1 MLGIGVD
8 FGTSNSS
15 VALFDGETLRF
26 ATLEPDAAA
35 VEVMPSALY
44 LDRGRRAVVGQ
55 RAVETY
61 LRENAGRTVRLERED
76 LGGILITSAGT
87 DGTQGPKQDGGAI
100 TVPVAIHALTDRALP
115 GRLFRG
121 LKRWLG
127 DERLDRVQVFGGRY
141 RIVALVTPI
150 LARLAGAAAESAG
163 SARAYVGRPIR
174 FEGPGERAND
184 TAVRRLG
191 EACGYAGFGEPTL
204 YPEPVA
210 AALSF
215 LHGEP
220 ARGIVLAF
228 DFGGGTLDLTV
239 LRSQGA
245 EFEILATHGTPI
257 GGDEIDRC
265 LYREVV
271 FPELGSGAEVCNA
284 AHTGMERFPF
294 REFADRLLNWPLAY
308 ELNRPDLRELVLTGM
323 REGGATGE
331 RLGRLLE
338 LISRNQSYR
347 VFQAIE
353 RAKLTLSDAP
363 CAHIEVPELDLRISL
378 ERPRFERA
386 IAHLLD
392 EVDRTVEQT
401 LARAGLEAAAIDVV
415 VRTGGSSQ
423 IPAVRERLEAR
434 FAGRVVAHR
443 TFTGIAAGLALAS
456 YHGYRLDL
464 RADRVA

>member
-26 ATLEPDAAA
+26 ASLEPEAPA

-44 LDRGRRAVVGQ
+44 LDRSRRAVVGR

-61 LRENAGRTVRLERED
+61 LGENAGRRVTLERED
-76 LGGILITSAGT
+76 LGDILITTAGT
-87 DGTQGPKQDGGAI
+87 ADIQGPKQDGGAI
-100 TVPVAIHALTDRALP
+100 TVAVPVHALTDRELP

-127 DERLDRVQVFGGRY
+127 DEQIDRVQVFGGRY

-150 LARLAGAAAESAG
+150 LARLAEAAG
-163 SARAYVGRPIR
+163 SRRAHVGRPIR
-174 FEGPGERAND
+174 FAGPGDRAND
-184 TAVRRLG
+184 TAVRRLD
-191 EACGYAGFGEPTL
+191 EACGYAGFEKATL

-220 ARGIVLAF
+220 GSGIVLAF
-228 DFGGGTLDLTV
+228 DFGGGTLDLTL
-239 LRSQGA
+239 LRSAGA
-245 EFEILATHGTPI
+245 EFEILATHGAPI

-265 LYREVV
+265 LYRDVV
-271 FPELGSGAEVCNA
+271 FPELGSESEVTNVT
-284 AHTGMERFPF
+284 HTGVEPFPF

-308 ELNRPDLRELVLTGM
+308 ELNRPDLREIVWTGM
-323 REGGATGE
+323 REEGDTRE
-331 RLGRLLE
+331 KLGRLLE

-353 RAKLTLSDAP
+353 RAKVTLSHEQRAD
-363 CAHIEVPELDLRISL
+363 IEVPELDLCIPL

-386 IAHLLD
+386 IGHLLD
-392 EVDRTVEQT
+392 EVDHTVEQT
-401 LARAGLEAAAIDVV
+401 LARARLEAGAIDVV

-423 IPAVRERLEAR
+423 IAAVRERLEAR
-434 FAGRVVAHR
+434 FPGRVVAHR

-464 RADRVA
+464 RAGRVA